1 MLKMKSKVGYSF
13 EIPPDAIPGD
23 QVADLIETEVVIVGA
38 GTAGLVCANSA
49 VENGLKVILIS
60 ASSCPVARGGST
72 HAINSKLM
80 RQLGIDYDVARNF
93 KQEMDRAG
101 GRIDQGKW
109 YLFARR
115 SGEAMDWLI
124 DKMVEARWWRQG
136 IRRFSKGEELTL
148 TVFSQLSPVHTVS

>member
-1 MLKMKSKVGYSF
+1 METKAGYSF
-13 EIPPDAIPGD
+13 EIPPDAIPDD

-49 VENGLKVILIS
+49 VEHGLKVILIS

-80 RQLGIDYDVARNF
+80 RELGIDYDVARNF

-101 GRIDQGKW
+101 GRIDQEKW

-124 DKMVEARWWRQG
+124 DKMVAVA
-136 IRRFSKGEELTL
+136 IRLLSSWERLILTA
-148 TVFSQLSPVHTVS
+148 